1 MAKEYWIV
9 SVDREENAGCFAFVM
24 VLIGGGWIIK
34 RFLSIDSNLLS
45 WSMFVPEGVIH
56 FFNLPFHYWFLIAIT
71 VWFCI
76 FVPLLI
82 ITKLGE
88 ESSVVPLI
96 ICLIPLLLFWM
107 IIGIMYGFKH
117 YFSAYGF
124 FPSILIGLKTM
135 WYSSV
140 GFFSAA
146 STGISWIN
154 LTIGF
159 IVLLLLSFI
168 ALILACQILFDILTI
183 TRFLDLLQNI
193 GMNYIGADYLELLSF
208 IFISWAIFSVGGVLW
223 LLLT

>member
-1 MAKEYWIV
+1 
-9 SVDREENAGCFAFVM
+9 
-24 VLIGGGWIIK
+24 
-34 RFLSIDSNLLS
+34 
-45 WSMFVPEGVIH
+45 
-56 FFNLPFHYWFLIAIT
+56 
-71 VWFCI
+71 
-76 FVPLLI
+76 
-82 ITKLGE
+82 
-88 ESSVVPLI
+88 
-96 ICLIPLLLFWM
+96 
-107 IIGIMYGFKH
+107 MYGFKH

-159 IVLLLLSFI
+159 IVLLLLIFI

-193 GMNYIGADYLELLSF
+193 GMNDIGADSLALLAF

>member
-9 SVDREENAGCFAFVM
+9 SVDREENAGCFAFIM

-71 VWFCI
+71 VQFCI

-96 ICLIPLLLFWM
+96 IYLIPLLLFWM

-159 IVLLLLSFI
+159 IVLLLLIFI

-183 TRFLDLLQNI
+183 TRFLDLSQNI
-193 GMNYIGADYLELLSF
+193 GMNDIGANSLALLAF

>member
-1 MAKEYWIV
+1 M
-9 SVDREENAGCFAFVM
+9 
-24 VLIGGGWIIK
+24 
-34 RFLSIDSNLLS
+34 
-45 WSMFVPEGVIH
+45 
-56 FFNLPFHYWFLIAIT
+56 
-71 VWFCI
+71 
-76 FVPLLI
+76 
-82 ITKLGE
+82 
-88 ESSVVPLI
+88 VPLI
-96 ICLIPLLLFWM
+96 IYLIPLLLFWM

-159 IVLLLLSFI
+159 IVLLLLIFI

-183 TRFLDLLQNI
+183 TRFLDLSQNI
-193 GMNYIGADYLELLSF
+193 GMNDIGANSLALLAF